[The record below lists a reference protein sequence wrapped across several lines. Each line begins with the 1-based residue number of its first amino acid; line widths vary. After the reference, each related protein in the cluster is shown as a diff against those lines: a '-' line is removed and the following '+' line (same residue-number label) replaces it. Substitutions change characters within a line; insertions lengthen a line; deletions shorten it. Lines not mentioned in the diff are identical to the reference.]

1 MFDNIGSKIKTVA
14 KVVCWIGI
22 IASIISGIVLIAQD
36 EDTAFLGFMVMVL
49 GSLSSWVGSFLT
61 YGFGQLIENSDILVK
76 QGNKNH
82 PNAPTYNQS
91 TTNTNTTPTH
101 QPPSKHQ
108 WRCDNCGNMI
118 SDNICPICG
127 KESKEISEKR
137 ATLVKWKEEG
147 LITEDEFNAKM
158 ENLK

>member
-1 MFDNIGSKIKTVA
+1 MFENIGSKIKTAA

-22 IASIISGIVLIAQD
+22 IASIITGIVLIAQD
-36 EDTAFLGFMVMVL
+36 SDTAFIGFLVMIL
-49 GSLSSWVGSFLT
+49 GSIGSWVGSFIT
-61 YGFGQLIENSDILVK
+61 YGFGQLVENSDILVK

-82 PNAPTYNQS
+82 PNAPTNNQATNVTPKS
-91 TTNTNTTPTH
+91 TSATT
-101 QPPSKHQ
+101 QKHQ

-127 KESKEISEKR
+127 KESKEISDKR
-137 ATLVKWKEEG
+137 AKLLKWKEEG
-147 LITEDEFNAKM
+147 LITEEEFNAKM